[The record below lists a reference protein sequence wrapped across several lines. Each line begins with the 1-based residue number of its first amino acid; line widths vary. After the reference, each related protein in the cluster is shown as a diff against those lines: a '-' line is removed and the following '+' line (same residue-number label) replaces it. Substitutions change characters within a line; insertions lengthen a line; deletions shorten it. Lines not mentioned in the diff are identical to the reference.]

1 MFLLSHT
8 LRVRILYLFQDRVS
22 TSYYQSV
29 ELTRTLCPWLMNWF
43 RKWFYFVS
51 STSLM
56 RRDAAQRRSNNS
68 SRFSFVMAWKSLDR
82 WLISGWLFFTM
93 RKKVYLI
100 VLQRNV
106 VLRNVF
112 VVPELH
118 LDPCLGFWCMDCSIA
133 MQMLLSTGVS
143 SIIFTS

>member
-1 MFLLSHT
+1 M
-8 LRVRILYLFQDRVS
+8 
-22 TSYYQSV
+22 
-29 ELTRTLCPWLMNWF
+29 
-43 RKWFYFVS
+43 
-51 STSLM
+51 
-56 RRDAAQRRSNNS
+56 
-68 SRFSFVMAWKSLDR
+68 
-82 WLISGWLFFTM
+82 
-93 RKKVYLI
+93 YLI

-118 LDPCLGFWCMDCSIA
+118 SDPCLGFWCMDCSIA